1 MAKGDNVYLFQEWH
15 SGSDYTVQPSGC
27 LTVESRAMLWLNQ
40 GHYAFTWHTWKHS
53 DLDLGR
59 SFGKS
64 FKAIGI
70 LWIRAWV
77 RIGEMVQ
84 VMLFGWGLTFFI
96 WKSSISD
103 FYIISK
109 SGCPTVTEIQSQGK
123 DVYHQLP
130 LVSHSQTTLT
140 TVDYELIFCSIYFIA
155 KDLSIKCKHSK
166 HTEHL

>member
-1 MAKGDNVYLFQEWH
+1 MAKEDNVYLFQKWH
-15 SGSDYTVQPSGC
+15 PGSDYTVWPAGG
-27 LTVESRAMLWLNQ
+27 LTVESIAMLWV
-40 GHYAFTWHTWKHS
+40 AWKHS

-59 SFGKS
+59 PFGEN

-77 RIGEMVQ
+77 KIEEMVQ

-96 WKSSISD
+96 RKASISD

-109 SGCPTVTEIQSQGK
+109 SGRPTVTDIQSQGK
-123 DVYHQLP
+123 DVRYQLP

-140 TVDYELIFCSIYFIA
+140 IVDYELIFCSIYFIS
-155 KDLSIKCKHSK
+155 KNLFIKCKHSN
-166 HTEHL
+166 HTENL